1 MGANGRRRVTQ
12 HRYVCL
18 LETFEEQLQYSG
30 RWPGVETEECKW
42 VQEGGETVDA
52 HLDKARMCTP
62 AINDAPA
69 DTRKQ
74 PGFALSVNVIKTA
87 ARRATAVLRVLR
99 KRNRALHAILL
110 HPSRGLVRQRVCIA
124 ERDVALV
131 GCRRRVE
138 LVEQRHQAFALRLRP
153 A

>member
-1 MGANGRRRVTQ
+1 M
-12 HRYVCL
+12 
-18 LETFEEQLQYSG
+18 
-30 RWPGVETEECKW
+30 
-42 VQEGGETVDA
+42 QEGRETMNA
-52 HLDKARMCTP
+52 RLEKARMCTP

-69 DTRKQ
+69 NTRKQ

-99 KRNRALHAILL
+99 KRYRAPHAILL
-110 HPSRGLVRQRVCIA
+110 HPSRGLVCQRVCVA

-138 LVEQRHQAFALRLRP
+138 LVEQRHQALPLRLRP

>member
-1 MGANGRRRVTQ
+1 M
-12 HRYVCL
+12 H
-18 LETFEEQLQYSG
+18 
-30 RWPGVETEECKW
+30 
-42 VQEGGETVDA
+42 A

-62 AINDAPA
+62 AINDAPT

-87 ARRATAVLRVLR
+87 ARRATAVLGVLR
-99 KRNRALHAILL
+99 KRYRALHAILL
-110 HPSRGLVRQRVCIA
+110 HPSRGLVRQRVCVA

-138 LVEQRHQAFALRLRP
+138 LVEQRHQAFPLGLRP
-153 A
+153 AQDGRAAANLRILLLDLRSPSFGNPWSQEGLKGERDEVPI